1 CIPQGILESAIKI
14 TNEAPT
20 GMYANFHKALDNFD
34 QDTMERCSK
43 ENEFKSILFALC
55 YFHAVVAERRKF
67 GPIGWNRRYP
77 FNNGDLTISVD
88 VLYNYLEANSKVPWE
103 DLRYLFGEIMY
114 GGHITDDWDRR
125 LCRSYLETYIN
136 PDMFDGEL
144 FLAPLF
150 LIPPNSDYKG
160 YHQYIDEY
168 LPAES
173 PSLYGLHSNAEI
185 DFLTTTSEALFKTVL
200 ELQPRDA
207 GAGAAEGGSIT
218 TREEKI
224 KSVLDDIT
232 GRLPDDFNMTELF
245 AKTEEKTP
253 YTVVAL
259 QECERMNTLL
269 KEMRRSLKEL
279 DSGLKGELTVTADM
293 EALQESLYLDQVPKT
308 WELRAYPSLFPLGT
322 WFIDLLNRFKDLELW
337 TSDFQLPYAVT
348 LGYLFNPQSFLT
360 AIMQTTARKNE
371 WPLDRMCLS
380 VDITKRTKD
389 ELGGAPREG
398 AYIWGLYLEGAR
410 WDTQTSQLTEAK
422 LKEITSAMPVIFVKA
437 IPIDRMDTK
446 GMYECPVYKIKTR
459 GAHFVWTFY
468 LKTKER
474 PSKWVLGGVALLLQ
488 K

>member
-1 CIPQGILESAIKI
+1 
-14 TNEAPT
+14 
-20 GMYANFHKALDNFD
+20 M
-34 QDTMERCSK
+34 
-43 ENEFKSILFALC
+43 
-55 YFHAVVAERRKF
+55 
-67 GPIGWNRRYP
+67 
-77 FNNGDLTISVD
+77 
-88 VLYNYLEANSKVPWE
+88 
-103 DLRYLFGEIMY
+103 
-114 GGHITDDWDRR
+114 
-125 LCRSYLETYIN
+125 
-136 PDMFDGEL
+136 
-144 FLAPLF
+144 
-150 LIPPNSDYKG
+150 
-160 YHQYIDEY
+160 
-168 LPAES
+168 
-173 PSLYGLHSNAEI
+173 
-185 DFLTTTSEALFKTVL
+185 
-200 ELQPRDA
+200 
-207 GAGAAEGGSIT
+207 
-218 TREEKI
+218 
-224 KSVLDDIT
+224 
-232 GRLPDDFNMTELF
+232 GRLPDEFNMAELF

-259 QECERMNTLL
+259 QECERMNMLL

-308 WELRAYPSLFPLGT
+308 WELRAYPSLFPLST
-322 WFIDLLNRFKDLELW
+322 WFVDLLNRFKDLELW

-380 VDITKRTKD
+380 VDITKRTKE

-410 WDTQTSQLTEAK
+410 WDMQTSQLAEAK

-474 PSKWVLGGVALLLQ
+474 PGKWVLGGVALLLQ

>member
-1 CIPQGILESAIKI
+1 
-14 TNEAPT
+14 
-20 GMYANFHKALDNFD
+20 
-34 QDTMERCSK
+34 
-43 ENEFKSILFALC
+43 
-55 YFHAVVAERRKF
+55 
-67 GPIGWNRRYP
+67 RYP

-245 AKTEEKTP
+245 A
-253 YTVVAL
+253 
-259 QECERMNTLL
+259 
-269 KEMRRSLKEL
+269 
-279 DSGLKGELTVTADM
+279 
-293 EALQESLYLDQVPKT
+293 
-308 WELRAYPSLFPLGT
+308 
-322 WFIDLLNRFKDLELW
+322 
-337 TSDFQLPYAVT
+337 
-348 LGYLFNPQSFLT
+348 
-360 AIMQTTARKNE
+360 
-371 WPLDRMCLS
+371 
-380 VDITKRTKD
+380 
-389 ELGGAPREG
+389 
-398 AYIWGLYLEGAR
+398 
-410 WDTQTSQLTEAK
+410 
-422 LKEITSAMPVIFVKA
+422 
-437 IPIDRMDTK
+437 
-446 GMYECPVYKIKTR
+446 
-459 GAHFVWTFY
+459 
-468 LKTKER
+468 
-474 PSKWVLGGVALLLQ
+474 
-488 K
+488 